1 MDFDRDYG
9 NERKGKPSKIVISA
23 IIAMI
28 LVGLYLLVPATSK
41 AIYAPPRD
49 NITVVTNLPYPPFED
64 LVGGEFTGLDIDI
77 AYKFGDKYNARVIVT
92 DVPEFDDVFLALKD
106 GKADMAISAI
116 TISSGNSS
124 RSNLSDFSIGYYN
137 ASQAV
142 LAMENG
148 KFKIANEL
156 FADDFKGMRIGYQ
169 GSTTNEGWAAANL
182 FGKVD
187 LAGNISFGDVDSG
200 LQILR
205 SGDIDGI
212 ILDEPAARALA
223 KKNPG
228 MVVAGVINN
237 TQEEYGIAVKKGD
250 PKKLLP
256 KINEL
261 IKELKE
267 NGEYE
272 KLIKKHFGGGQK

>member
-1 MDFDRDYG
+1 MNFNQRDYG
-9 NERKGKPSKIVISA
+9 QERKKEPSKIVIA
-23 IIAMI
+23 TILAMI
-28 LVGLYLLVPATSK
+28 LIVGYFLVPATSK
-41 AIYAPPRD
+41 AIYAPPRE
-49 NITVVTNLPYPPFED
+49 NIIVVTNLPYPPFED
-64 LVGGEFTGLDIDI
+64 LVGGEFVGLDIDI
-77 AYKFGDKYNARVIVT
+77 AYKFGDKYDKRVTIV

-106 GKADMAISAI
+106 GKADMATSAI

-142 LAMENG
+142 LVMENG

-169 GSTTNEGWAAANL
+169 GSTTNEGWAAENL

-187 LAGNISFGDVDSG
+187 LAGNISFGDIDSG
-200 LQILR
+200 LQILV

-237 TQEEYGIAVKKGD
+237 THQEYGVAVKKGD
-250 PKKLLP
+250 PKNLLP

-267 NGEYE
+267 KGDYE
-272 KLIKKHFGGGQK
+272 KLIKKHFGGD